1 MHFKFMD
8 DLCVNLIY
16 GGREGALLLDT
27 YGASGLMLLLSGG
40 ASCWELLSMG
50 RGLARGDRR
59 GWRRRVGEAAHPST
73 YVPND

>member
-16 GGREGALLLDT
+16 GGREGALLPDT

-40 ASCWELLSMG
+40 ASC
-50 RGLARGDRR
+50 
-59 GWRRRVGEAAHPST
+59 
-73 YVPND
+73 